1 MLTASYRVDN
11 IMNFKMC
18 FLSLLSSGM
27 AIFLLMHFILIW
39 IYGRVEIYE
48 SNMIILTLEIFMTLF
63 ILVFSAFCIVSGFKH
78 ARQKKLVDSSSK
90 EV

>member
-1 MLTASYRVDN
+1 MLIAGYRIED

-39 IYGRVEIYE
+39 IYGKVQIYE
-48 SNMIILTLEIFMTLF
+48 SNMIILTLEIFMTVF
-63 ILVFSAFCIVSGFKH
+63 ILGFSAFCIISGFKNVKPK
-78 ARQKKLVDSSSK
+78 RVL
-90 EV
+90 

>member
-1 MLTASYRVDN
+1 
-11 IMNFKMC
+11 MC

-39 IYGRVEIYE
+39 IYGKVQIYE

-63 ILVFSAFCIVSGFKH
+63 ILGFSAFCIISGMKNMK
-78 ARQKKLVDSSSK
+78 QKRTFEPTPS
-90 EV
+90 E

>member
-1 MLTASYRVDN
+1 
-11 IMNFKMC
+11 MNFKMC

-63 ILVFSAFCIVSGFKH
+63 ILGFSAFCIVSGFKH
-78 ARQKKLVDSSSK
+78 ARQKNLADSSSR

>member
-1 MLTASYRVDN
+1 MLITGYQIED

-39 IYGRVEIYE
+39 IYGKVQIYE
-48 SNMIILTLEIFMTLF
+48 SNMVILTLEIFMTVF
-63 ILVFSAFCIVSGFKH
+63 ILGFSAFCIISGLKNVK
-78 ARQKKLVDSSSK
+78 QKRVFEPSPGKS
-90 EV
+90 